1 MKRSYRL
8 GIIGHPVS
16 HSLSPIM
23 HRLAGEM
30 TELDL
35 TYKAF
40 DVRPDML
47 EQFIS
52 RVTGEYSRSF
62 MGSKDTD
69 WPGAESLSGFNVT
82 VPHKV
87 AVIQYL
93 DGLEPDAARIGAV
106 NTVFRRGDKL
116 IGDNTDGYGFLQ
128 SLRENAGTD
137 PGGLRV
143 FMYGAGGAAR
153 AVAFALSGA
162 GANLVIAN
170 RDGAKAQRLVEELTK
185 AGGAAVTADWNAM
198 NLIDSVRAADII
210 VNTTTVGMKGSGE
223 GALPAMQ
230 GIHEGQLVAD
240 IVYRPL
246 NTPLLQFAQ
255 TQGVRTLDGLWMLI
269 HQGAASFTRW
279 TGEAFPVEAA
289 RARLLAELGESNS

>member
-1 MKRSYRL
+1 MKRAYHL

-23 HRLAGEM
+23 HRLAGEAAG
-30 TELDL
+30 LDVK
-35 TYKAF
+35 YEAF
-40 DVRPDML
+40 DTSPRELGGFFDRM
-47 EQFIS
+47 
-52 RVTGEYSRSF
+52 RTGWLD
-62 MGSKDTD
+62 GI
-69 WPGAESLSGFNVT
+69 NVT
-82 VPHKV
+82 VPHKL
-87 AVIQYL
+87 AVIEYL
-93 DGLEPDAARIGAV
+93 DGLEPEAARVGAV

-116 IGDNTDGYGFLQ
+116 IGDNTDGYGFLH
-128 SLRENAGTD
+128 SLRENAGVD

-153 AVAFALSGA
+153 AVAFALAGA

-170 RDGAKAQRLVEELTK
+170 RDGGKAIKLAEDVGR
-185 AGGAAVTADWNAM
+185 AGGAAETADWNAL

-230 GIHEGQLVAD
+230 GIHEGQVAAD

-246 NTPLLQFAQ
+246 RTPFLQAAQ
-255 TQGVRTLDGLWMLI
+255 ARGARALDGLWMLI